1 MKMKKVFRIITVL
14 LLFTALMVNSNQT
27 VYAEEKEPTVT
38 WKIPQKIKIGESVK
52 EIAEGT
58 NFPTEPLSEW
68 ENPWTGEIFYFR
80 PLATLTNPNL
90 YEGHSDLFGSAGFES
105 HAFEAS
111 EVAEDGSVEISVGE
125 DWVSAFK
132 PVTITLQC
140 AVVNSSS
147 GTIIKNIAEPYSVT
161 VEEPVIGDNAP
172 QAVNIGDSI
181 QLTTELQNTALP
193 NRKVSYCLDPENYQ
207 ELGSGGKCFMGDGH
221 HEAMYE
227 PKVEVI
233 EGQSLVTQSE
243 QDYTNT
249 LNTSEKL
256 AFTGAGTV
264 KLKVTYNQII
274 NCSDIKETYNPEKII
289 TIQVKGNEIVDKSE
303 LGTLI
308 KDNQNLDS
316 KNYTAESYAKYE
328 EALKNALVVYNNPNA
343 TLEEVAQ
350 AKTQLED
357 AVKALVKLDTGKTET
372 DSDSNKN
379 VVTTSNK
386 TTPKTGDSNMTTI
399 LLALVVVSGIA
410 IIVGVRRRLRNI

>member
-38 WKIPQKIKIGESVK
+38 WKIPQKIKIGESIK

-58 NFPTEPLSEW
+58 NFPTEPISEW
-68 ENPWTGEIFYFR
+68 ENPWTGEIEYFR
-80 PLATLTNPNL
+80 PHALVANPI
-90 YEGHSDLFGSAGFES
+90 FGSAGFEP
-105 HAFEAS
+105 HAWGPE
-111 EVAEDGSVEISVGE
+111 EVEEDGSVKLSVWGG
-125 DWVSAFK
+125 WVSAFK

-140 AVVNSSS
+140 AVTDFS
-147 GTIIKNIAEPYSVT
+147 GTFIKNVAEPYSVT
-161 VEEPVIGDNAP
+161 VEEPVIEDNAP

-256 AFTGAGTV
+256 TFTGVGTI

-274 NCSDIKETYNPEKII
+274 NCPSIKETYNPEKII

-343 TLEEVAQ
+343 TLQEVAQ
-350 AKTQLED
+350 AKTQLEE

-372 DSDSNKN
+372 DSNKD
-379 VVTTSNK
+379 VVKTPSDK

-399 LLALVVVSGIA
+399 LLTLVVVSGIA
-410 IIVGVRRRLRNI
+410 IIVGIRRRLRNI